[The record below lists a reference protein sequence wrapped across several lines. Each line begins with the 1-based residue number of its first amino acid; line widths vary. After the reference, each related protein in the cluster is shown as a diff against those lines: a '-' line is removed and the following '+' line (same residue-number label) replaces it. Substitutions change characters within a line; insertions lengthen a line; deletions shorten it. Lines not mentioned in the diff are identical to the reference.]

1 VHIFAQFNAIHHFM
15 DINCSVFTVLRV
27 RQLLITD
34 SRKWTVREARG
45 ERYSPAQCV
54 RSVIASGFSI
64 REY

>member
-1 VHIFAQFNAIHHFM
+1 M